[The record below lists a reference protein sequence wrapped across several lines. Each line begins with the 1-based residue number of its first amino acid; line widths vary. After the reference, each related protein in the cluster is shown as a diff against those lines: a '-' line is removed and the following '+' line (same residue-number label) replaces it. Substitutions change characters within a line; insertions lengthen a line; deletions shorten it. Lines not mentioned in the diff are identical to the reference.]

1 MLETPSTTRIDHGR
15 SASRYGR
22 GARGGVLAFVL
33 GLVLMS
39 VGVGLGLPHL
49 AKTGL
54 QPLAVAGLLALA
66 VGLVLLVMGGV
77 SLVRARRGW
86 RRYAVTIPALAVAV
100 VLATAVL
107 GQAVALTKVPS
118 TAVGTATPADRG
130 LTYREVDFTAR
141 DGVSLS
147 GWYVPSRTGA
157 AVALLHGAGST
168 RSAVLD
174 HAAVLAEGGL
184 GVLLFDARGHG
195 RSGGTAMDAGWY
207 GDADLAGAISFLA
220 DQPDVDPQRIGA
232 VGMSMGGEEAI
243 GALGADPR
251 LRAVVAEG
259 ATNRVPGDKAWLS
272 DVYGWRGAITE
283 PVDWLVY
290 NVADLLTAA
299 SQPSTLRSAV
309 AAAPETP
316 VLLIAAGSVPDELN
330 AARYIQAGSPGS
342 VQIWVANAGHVG
354 ALGAHPAEWEQ
365 RVSSF
370 LDAALGGVVDGQV
383 R

>member
-1 MLETPSTTRIDHGR
+1 MLQTRSTTRADDSR
-15 SASRYGR
+15 SAASDGR
-22 GARGGVLAFVL
+22 GARRGLPLFAV
-33 GLVLMS
+33 GLVLMP
-39 VGVGLGLPHL
+39 VGVGLGLPHV

-54 QPLAVAGLLALA
+54 QPLSVAGLIAL
-66 VGLVLLVMGGV
+66 VGGLVLLVVGGV
-77 SLVRARRGW
+77 SLARARQGW
-86 RRYAVTIPALAVAV
+86 RRYALAIPALLVAV

-107 GQAVALTKVPS
+107 GQAVALTNVPP

-130 LTYREVDFTAR
+130 LTYRDVEFAAR
-141 DGVSLS
+141 DGVTLS

-174 HAAVLAEGGL
+174 HAVVLAGDGL

-207 GDADLAGAISFLA
+207 GDDDLGGAVTFLS
-220 DQPDVDPQRIGA
+220 DQPDVDPLRIGA

-243 GALGADPR
+243 GALASDQR
-251 LRAVVAEG
+251 LRAVLAEG

-272 DVYGWRGAITE
+272 DVYGWRGAISE

-290 NVADLLTAA
+290 NVADLLTNA
-299 SQPSTLRSAV
+299 SQPTTLRSAV

-316 VLLIAAGSVPDELN
+316 VLLIAAGAVTDELD
-330 AARYIQAGSPGS
+330 AARHIQAGSPDS
-342 VQIWVANAGHVG
+342 VQIWVAPNAGHVG
-354 ALGAHPAEWEQ
+354 ALGAHPVEWQE
-365 RVSSF
+365 RVSTF
-370 LDAALGGVVDGQV
+370 LDAALGA
-383 R
+383 RLR